1 MASFSHSL
9 KGEASRYI
17 FLTKFRK
24 FLQENASGRGVGILQ
39 GGHYGLLAVL
49 QGLQSGHLVPLRL
62 PLTCL
67 TCAVLAGFSS
77 RNPSAQPWMR
87 NKLASSLAPMY
98 VFCHLPLEH
107 AHALPP

>member
-49 QGLQSGHLVPLRL
+49 QGLQSGHLAPLGL

-67 TCAVLAGFSS
+67 TCCSCRLF
-77 RNPSAQPWMR
+77 
-87 NKLASSLAPMY
+87 
-98 VFCHLPLEH
+98 LPESWRT
-107 AHALPP
+107 ALDEE